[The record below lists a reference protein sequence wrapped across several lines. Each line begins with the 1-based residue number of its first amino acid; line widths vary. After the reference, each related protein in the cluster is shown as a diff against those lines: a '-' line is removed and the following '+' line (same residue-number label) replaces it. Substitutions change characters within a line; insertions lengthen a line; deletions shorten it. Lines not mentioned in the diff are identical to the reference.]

1 VKVGIVVPAYGTEV
15 VGGAETAARQIA
27 EHLVAGEVA
36 VEVFTTCA
44 VSSRDWADHYPA
56 ATVEINGVTVHRLR
70 SVSGRDPDFDAESL
84 CVLAQPES
92 APTEMAER
100 WLEHQGPYCPA
111 VLDAVHHAGLDVCV
125 FSPYL
130 FWPTVHGVRR
140 FAHRSV
146 LIPAAHDERPLR
158 LPVIGETFGR
168 AAGIAF
174 YTDSERRLVQR
185 RFPATRARLSEV
197 IGLGV
202 DCGVGDA
209 AAAREALGVGERPF
223 VLCLGR
229 VDAGKGTTLLANW
242 FAAYK
247 QRRPGPLA
255 LVFAGPVHQPPP
267 AHPDV
272 VVAGTVTEAVKWG
285 ALAAAEVLVN
295 PSPQESLSLV
305 LLEGWR
311 VGRPALVNGAC
322 AVTSD
327 HCRRSGGGVA
337 FTGYATFE
345 AALDRLT
352 GDPARQAALGEAGR
366 AYVERHYTWAAV
378 GRRYQAF
385 LGHVA
390 RRHGQ

>member
-1 VKVGIVVPAYGTEV
+1 
-15 VGGAETAARQIA
+15 
-27 EHLVAGEVA
+27 
-36 VEVFTTCA
+36 
-44 VSSRDWADHYPA
+44 
-56 ATVEINGVTVHRLR
+56 
-70 SVSGRDPDFDAESL
+70 
-84 CVLAQPES
+84 
-92 APTEMAER
+92 M
-100 WLEHQGPYCPA
+100 
-111 VLDAVHHAGLDVCV
+111 
-125 FSPYL
+125 
-130 FWPTVHGVRR
+130 
-140 FAHRSV
+140 
-146 LIPAAHDERPLR
+146 
-158 LPVIGETFGR
+158 
-168 AAGIAF
+168 
-174 YTDSERRLVQR
+174 QR

-229 VDAGKGTTLLANW
+229 VDAGKGTTLLADW

-267 AHPDV
+267 AHPDIV
-272 VVAGTVTEAVKWG
+272 VVGTVTEEVKWG

-322 AVTSD
+322 AVTRD

-337 FTGYATFE
+337 FGGYATFE
-345 AALDRLT
+345 TALDRLI
-352 GDPARQAALGEAGR
+352 GDPALRAALGQAGR
-366 AYVERHYTWAAV
+366 AYVERRYTWDRVGAALPGV
-378 GRRYQAF
+378 PSATWPAWAPQDDLHPGRAT
-385 LGHVA
+385 A
-390 RRHGQ
+390 PCPAP